1 MKRHCTAVLSAM
13 MTGMD
18 DRDDPDD
25 EITLEAMT
33 GLSKVL
39 AKVEEDSVR
48 AILLNISLR
57 IRPCF
62 EKDKVCCLLDS
73 FFLFF
78 NCVLAGRARCVA
90 ASFRQSV
97 AVWRRALGGAVSGT
111 NPRQPH
117 VTFASPERSR

>member
-25 EITLEAMT
+25 AITLEAMT

-48 AILLNISLR
+48 AILINIALR

-62 EKDKVCCLLDS
+62 EKDKV
-73 FFLFF
+73 
-78 NCVLAGRARCVA
+78 RARWGV
-90 ASFRQSV
+90 FFFFFFFDLEL
-97 AVWRRALGGAVSGT
+97 VWCFVSGGFL
-111 NPRQPH
+111 RGCG
-117 VTFASPERSR
+117 RSRTPTIFVCPRC